1 MAQQQTVRE
10 PATRRV
16 GRRPSRR
23 FMLGKAVRDFFAHE
37 CLDRSAALT
46 LFSVL
51 ALPPLA
57 ITLTSVLA
65 LVGQGPASTDTML
78 EIIALVAP
86 DDEALDVIS
95 DPVRDVLEHPAAGW
109 TLVIG
114 VGTSLWI
121 AAGYVGSFGRAMN
134 RIYGVPEGRPGLQLL
149 GRHLLTT
156 LVLVVFAALVT
167 LFAVV
172 SGPVAQAVG
181 ETLDLRGAL
190 TVWELLRWPIAVAA
204 GLVVV
209 ALLYYTTPNVRY
221 PHFRLVSAGSLLAV
235 GVSLV
240 ASFAF
245 ELYLRLA
252 GHFETTY
259 GAALAGIVVLVLW
272 LWLINVS
279 LLLGAE
285 LDRELARAR
294 QLVSGVEADRS
305 IQVDVRDHRASHRA
319 EIRRLAD
326 EARARSLR
334 ESWND
339 GAE

>member
-1 MAQQQTVRE
+1 MVQQMVRE
-10 PATRRV
+10 PTARKV

-23 FMLGKAVRDFFAHE
+23 FMLGKAVRDFFADE

-51 ALPPLA
+51 ALPPLT
-57 ITLTSVLA
+57 IMLTSILA
-65 LVGQGPASTDTML
+65 LVGQGPGGTDTML
-78 EIIALVAP
+78 EIIGLVAP
-86 DDEALDVIS
+86 DDESLAVIS
-95 DPVRDVLEHPAAGW
+95 QPVRDVLEHPAAGW

-114 VGTSLWI
+114 VVTSLWI

-134 RIYGVPEGRPGLQLL
+134 RVYGVAEGRPGLQLI
-149 GRHLLTT
+149 GWHLLTT
-156 LVLVVFAALVT
+156 LVLVAFAALVT

-172 SGPVAQAVG
+172 SGPVARAVG
-181 ETLDLRGAL
+181 ETLDIRGAV
-190 TVWELLRWPIAVAA
+190 TVWSLLRWPIAIVA

-221 PHFRLVSAGSLLAV
+221 PRFRLVSAGSLLAV
-235 GVSLV
+235 GVALV
-240 ASFAF
+240 ASYAF
-245 ELYLRLA
+245 ELYVRLA
-252 GHFETTY
+252 GRFETTY

-272 LWLINVS
+272 LWLINIS

-285 LDRELARAR
+285 LDRELARAK
-294 QLVSGVEADRS
+294 QLVGGVAADRS

-319 EIRRLAD
+319 EVRRLAD

-339 GAE
+339 GSE